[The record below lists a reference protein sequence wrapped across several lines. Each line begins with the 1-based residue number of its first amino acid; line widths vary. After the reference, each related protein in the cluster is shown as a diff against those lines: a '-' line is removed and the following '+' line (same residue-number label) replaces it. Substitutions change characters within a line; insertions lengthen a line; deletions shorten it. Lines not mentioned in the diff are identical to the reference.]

1 MSDNSICPVCRSPRS
16 DNKSGSLTQ
25 WIVSCEC
32 DNDTLSEAA
41 QTLKDT
47 VCTRC
52 GKKIKGKQCGSITQF
67 IFGFAYC
74 SCEVEERLHVSIP
87 NMPPKE
93 ESFSAEQLEAEA
105 ELQISHLMFPLA
117 RYKPLSILWE
127 NFSGTLYLA
136 RDRMLNSL
144 VTVRVSRQLDTQQ
157 LVEFQKWSQN
167 LSRINHDAIVR
178 VLTFGVTETMVPYL
192 VCSQP
197 EGTRLS
203 TLLEEKRYL
212 DLNDSLTIL
221 SALCAGLR
229 AAHEQS
235 VYYRIITTEDII
247 VTVRGG
253 EFHGVLLAPSVLEK
267 PERSPVEAGFAS
279 KWIEETGYKAD
290 SFAGSQPSEVYSMA
304 CVLFQ
309 MLSGDYPFDEQIV
322 GLNELDVKPRVF
334 DFPQNSQLED
344 SPELER
350 LRVLFKNTITG
361 NPSQRIRSVEDFE
374 SALAAVDSPSAQADT
389 TEQSI
394 KQATVTTPLLM
405 VALLVALGASLV
417 WGVMLLT
424 EPGISEKV
432 SEQQRAFVKSKA
444 EEDSPSLAG
453 AMKSFE
459 SKKWS
464 RIGTIYTGA
473 ASNTDA
479 DFAVLNGVP
488 DATDIALQSSDHV
501 TGEGLA
507 AIDKKQLQRINI
519 QSAKLNDTGFKTISN
534 FENLEW
540 LALGVF
546 DKVTPSGFEQL
557 LKLKKLR
564 SLSLTRVKLPEN
576 AFDVMTKMPALHGLE
591 IISAE
596 QFNHGDLS
604 RLNEFEHLEHL
615 GLCQQGI
622 NDTDCE
628 VISKTTLNHLRFFDF
643 LNNDITDKG
652 VEWLSKARIYEI
664 DLSGNKITDKSL
676 KTLATMKTLNKLTI
690 KNCPQ
695 VSQKARMIFRARAT
709 RCQLD
714 DLEI

>member
-1 MSDNSICPVCRSPRS
+1 MCS
-16 DNKSGSLTQ
+16 
-25 WIVSCEC
+25 
-32 DNDTLSEAA
+32 
-41 QTLKDT
+41 
-47 VCTRC
+47 RC
-52 GKKIKGKQCGSITQF
+52 GKKIKGEQSGSITQF

-74 SCEVEERLHVSIP
+74 SCEVEERLNVSIP
-87 NMPPKE
+87 NMPPE
-93 ESFSAEQLEAEA
+93 EENFSAEQLEAQA
-105 ELQISHLMFPLA
+105 ELQISPLMFPLE

-136 RDRMLNSL
+136 RDRMLNSR
-144 VTVRVSRQLDTQQ
+144 VTIRVSRQLEAQQ
-157 LVEFQKWSQN
+157 VVEFQKWSQN
-167 LSRINHDAIVR
+167 LSKINHDSVVR
-178 VLTFGVTETMVPYL
+178 VLDFGVTETMVPYL

-197 EGTRLS
+197 EGTQLS
-203 TLLEEKRYL
+203 KLLEKRHH
-212 DLNDSLTIL
+212 LNWDDSHSIL
-221 SALCAGLR
+221 SSLCAGLR
-229 AAHEQS
+229 AAHQQGIF
-235 VYYRIITTEDII
+235 YRILTTEDII
-247 VTVRGG
+247 ITFRGG
-253 EFHGVLLAPSVLEK
+253 EPHGVLLAPSVLEK
-267 PERSPVEAGFAS
+267 PERSPSETGYAS
-279 KWIEETGYKAD
+279 KWIQETGYKAD
-290 SFAGSQPSEVYSMA
+290 SFAGSQPSEIFSMA

-309 MLSGDYPFDEQIV
+309 MLSGSEPFDERIV
-322 GLNELDVKPRVF
+322 GLNELDTKPRQF
-334 DFPQNSQLED
+334 DVPENSPLKD

-361 NPSQRIRSVEDFE
+361 KPSDRIRSVDDFQ
-374 SALAAVDSPSAQADT
+374 SALDAIDLPSAQGGAKK
-389 TEQSI
+389 QII
-394 KQATVTTPLLM
+394 KEATVTTPLVA

-507 AIDKKQLQRINI
+507 AIDKKQLLRINI
-519 QSAKLNDTGFKTISN
+519 QSAWLNDTGFKTISN

-596 QFNHGDLS
+596 QFDHGDLS

-622 NDTDCE
+622 SDKDCE

-652 VEWLSKARIYEI
+652 VEWLSRARIYEI

-676 KTLATMKTLNKLTI
+676 KTLATMKTLTKLTI

-709 RCQLD
+709 RCRLD
-714 DLEI
+714 DLEL